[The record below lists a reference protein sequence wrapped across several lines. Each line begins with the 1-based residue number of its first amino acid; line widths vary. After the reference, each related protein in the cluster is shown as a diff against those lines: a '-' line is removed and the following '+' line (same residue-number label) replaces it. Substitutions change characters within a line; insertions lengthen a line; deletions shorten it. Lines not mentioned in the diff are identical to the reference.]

1 MTKTLLWTP
10 APAVPHPLR
19 IALRRAAA
27 AALRAASGS
36 LARAARRLRAH
47 PVAMRPLNLPEIEF
61 APFHSDAGAPE
72 GALYVDG
79 ELVAIVPGLKR
90 L

>member
-1 MTKTLLWTP
+1 MTKTLIWTP
-10 APAVPHPLR
+10 APAVPRPWR
-19 IALRRAAA
+19 GSLRRATAA
-27 AALRAASGS
+27 VLRSASGV
-36 LARAARRLRAH
+36 LARTARRLRAQH
-47 PVAMRPLNLPEIEF
+47 APERPLNLPDIEF